1 MENNENVFQYT
12 YSAKERSEVASIR
25 QKYLPREENKMDL
38 LRKLDHS
45 VTQKAQVWALTLGI
59 IGTLIQAG
67 ELEFEP
73 DDDDEEIYRVQ
84 TGLFRNKE
92 NADAMANKLRS
103 MGYPVAIEMF
113 NDLYAV
119 KVGEYDDLED
129 ATELERKLRHMGYDT
144 LIVSR

>member
-59 IGTLIQAG
+59 IGTLILGCGMSLFMSDLGALLGLDRNHAMLAG
-67 ELEFEP
+67 SVAGVMGMVFVALAYPIYNRVLRKERQRIAPEILRLSEELM
-73 DDDDEEIYRVQ
+73 
-84 TGLFRNKE
+84 K
-92 NADAMANKLRS
+92 
-103 MGYPVAIEMF
+103 
-113 NDLYAV
+113 
-119 KVGEYDDLED
+119 
-129 ATELERKLRHMGYDT
+129 
-144 LIVSR
+144 

>member
-59 IGTLIQAG
+59 IGTLILGCGMSLFMSDLGALLGLDGNHAMLAG
-67 ELEFEP
+67 SVAGVMGMVFVALAYPIYNRVLRKERQRIAPEILRLSEELM
-73 DDDDEEIYRVQ
+73 
-84 TGLFRNKE
+84 K
-92 NADAMANKLRS
+92 
-103 MGYPVAIEMF
+103 
-113 NDLYAV
+113 
-119 KVGEYDDLED
+119 
-129 ATELERKLRHMGYDT
+129 
-144 LIVSR
+144 